1 MTTFAKYRVP
11 TQSLQSEDQRHQEQ
25 EGDPMTEAFTK
36 QPTLAELKVAARVIP
51 FLNQAKPAFCF
62 WRKRRLLQRVFNHL
76 PFSVM
81 V

>member
-1 MTTFAKYRVP
+1 
-11 TQSLQSEDQRHQEQ
+11 
-25 EGDPMTEAFTK
+25 MTEAFTK